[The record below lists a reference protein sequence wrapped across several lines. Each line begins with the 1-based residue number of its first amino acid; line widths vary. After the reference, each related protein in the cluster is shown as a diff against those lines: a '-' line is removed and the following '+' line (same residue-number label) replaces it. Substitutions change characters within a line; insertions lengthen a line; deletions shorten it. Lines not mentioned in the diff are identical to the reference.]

1 MRRSAKL
8 DLLDDEET
16 KTWSAYRKPAYA
28 MDRVAEPAPS
38 LALTTSSPPN
48 WTPMIQVSFKPREAG
63 SFLHT
68 IDQSIKL
75 VCWNLNLR
83 ASLAEEWNDCFARVT
98 TNDWDR
104 RCGWISRASDF
115 LHKGFGSNHV

>member
-1 MRRSAKL
+1 MVKRQ
-8 DLLDDEET
+8 

-48 WTPMIQVSFKPREAG
+48 WTPMIKVSFKPRNAG
-63 SFLHT
+63 SFSHT

-75 VCWNLNLR
+75 VFWNLNLR
-83 ASLAEEWNDCFARVT
+83 VSLAEERNNGFARVT

-104 RCGWISRASDF
+104 RCGWIPRASDF